1 MKTLPHLKPFL
12 VVLLLAG
19 VISVLLLFVNG
30 CKHKKAPPADAAVN
44 PAFEMLPPIARS
56 VDIQRIEGNDNGNVL
71 LTADFGRGVLTT
83 PFHAVM
89 LGEEKIVLRDDGKEG
104 DAVAGDG
111 NYSVLLEEDT
121 TAIQQ
126 ELAVTSRQ
134 LGEKKFITVFHNRVM
149 EQVAVNPKTRDE
161 LKQFAFGGVLHFNPG
176 IFNLLVAQELK
187 DHSLTITAQPVVED
201 STRTFNPCS
210 GVGNPLGAWTFAK
223 LVTEMANTPLT
234 GVQPKD
240 FLLNW
245 LETWSN
251 DQLVNGDLIAAR
263 TKISNIIDA
272 WKALSGGSF
281 DIKFAPFKLLA
292 IVNRVDL
299 RGNSGYG
306 FANPGEGR
314 FVFCAVDSFCRVIET
329 PAPFMVIFEYGI
341 PKHRCADLKAYAQ
354 QWYNLKG
361 LTVGSPAYNA
371 ALQAITDQ
379 FTLANTSSS
388 KPNRSSINQVRTNEF
403 ALAVQFP
410 FQPWELREFNIDSAT
425 HLLKNVT
432 VKQEPQDTFNRI
444 SLVTNPAYVQVLADF
459 VNNNTAD
466 VEANRYSIP
475 LTSGGKNFA
484 GGKAHTQD
492 PVTFHWDGSAS
503 PGPQFINSDSAR
515 FILSINTCS
524 GCHGGESR
532 TGNFMHVAPGIT
544 SSGVPALL
552 SPFLTGDPAFSTSP
566 FLVSDPAGRPG
577 GSPRV
582 RGFNDL
588 ERRALDLEAFV
599 SSSCVVRVKAFALAQ
614 LLTFDPIRMTH

>member
-1 MKTLPHLKPFL
+1 
-12 VVLLLAG
+12 
-19 VISVLLLFVNG
+19 
-30 CKHKKAPPADAAVN
+30 
-44 PAFEMLPPIARS
+44 MLPPIARS

-71 LTADFGRGVLTT
+71 LTADFGRGTLTN

-104 DAVAGDG
+104 DTLAGDG
-111 NYSVLLEEDT
+111 KYSVLLNEDT
-121 TAIQQ
+121 TAIRQ
-126 ELAVTSRQ
+126 ELAIASRQ
-134 LGEKKFITVFHNRVM
+134 LQEKKFITVFHNRVM
-149 EQVAVNPKTRDE
+149 EQVAIDRKSIDE
-161 LKQFAFGGVLHFNPG
+161 LEHFTTGGVFHFNPG

-210 GVGNPLGAWTFAK
+210 GVGNPLGAWTFAR
-223 LVTEMANTPLT
+223 LITERANTPLT

-240 FLLNW
+240 FLMNW
-245 LETWSN
+245 LQTWSN
-251 DQLVNGDLIAAR
+251 DQLVNGDLISAR
-263 TKISNIIDA
+263 TNINTIIA
-272 WKALSGGSF
+272 NWKALSGGSF

-306 FANPGEGR
+306 FGNPGEGR
-314 FVFCAVDSFCRVIET
+314 FVFCAVDASCHVIRNL
-329 PAPFMVIFEYGI
+329 APFMVIFEYGI
-341 PKHRCADLKAYAQ
+341 PKHSCADLKAYAQ
-354 QWYNLKG
+354 QWYNLKT

-379 FTLANTSSS
+379 LTLANTSPS
-388 KPNRSSINQVRTNEF
+388 KPNGSAINQVRTNEF
-403 ALAVQFP
+403 ALAPQLP
-410 FQPWELREFNIDSAT
+410 FQHWELREFNIDSAT

-444 SLVTNPAYVQVLADF
+444 SLTSNPAFVQVLADF
-459 VNNNTAD
+459 VNNNSAD
-466 VEANRYSIP
+466 IEANRYTIP

-484 GGKAHTQD
+484 GGKAHTD
-492 PVTFHWDGSAS
+492 NPVTYHWDGSAGA
-503 PGPQFINSDSAR
+503 GPQFINSDSAR
-515 FILSINTCS
+515 FMLSINTCS

-532 TGNFMHVAPGIT
+532 TGNFTHVAPGIT

-552 SPFLTGDPAFSTSP
+552 SPFLTGTPAFSTSP
-566 FLVSDPAGRPG
+566 FLVSDPAGRPTG
-577 GSPRV
+577 NPRV

-614 LLTFDPIRMTH
+614 LLTFDPLRMTH